1 MENSVHL
8 CEILQDVTIDEDE
21 VLVSF
26 DVKSLYQSVPI
37 EPALCS
43 VRTLLEN
50 TSIWKGADTTITVDE
65 VIELLSL
72 CLRESGF
79 KFRDQFYEM
88 SSGLAMGSPVS
99 PIVANISCPG

>member
-1 MENSVHL
+1 MPVRPVVSYVNHALYNTSKYLAKLLSPFARSIPSFVENSVHL

-26 DVKSLYQSVPI
+26 DVKSLYTSVPI

-65 VIELLSL
+65 VI
-72 CLRESGF
+72 R
-79 KFRDQFYEM
+79 R
-88 SSGLAMGSPVS
+88 
-99 PIVANISCPG
+99 